1 MLIFSIFSLLFSNA
15 LTLTKE
21 KAIFYSRT
29 TILTLIITCIICYA
43 NLHVMNLEK
52 GIGLYG
58 GIFNIT
64 SLTQSF
70 NIFIFLITS
79 IILIYNSFYHRTTI
93 KATPTSNVVHLADT
107 NLEQYKIIEYPL
119 IILFIICGAVFLMTS
134 GDLISLFISI
144 ELQSY
149 GLYIL
154 STVHRDSEQAT
165 WGGLTYFL
173 LGGLSSC
180 FILLGSALL
189 YINTGTTSLDGIYII
204 TSITEITSNI
214 QVSSLAASPTN
225 SLYDYSLLPLNILN
239 WNYINISLILLTVGF
254 LFKISAAPFHFWSP
268 DVYDAIPTTVTTTVA
283 IIAKLSIFVI
293 LLELVYFM
301 SKDLSLYSWKNC
313 LLISSLF
320 SLIIGSMLG
329 LTQYRIKRVYAYS
342 TISHVGFILL
352 ALSVDSTESIQ
363 AYIFYILSYT
373 ISNLNAFV
381 ILVTIGYTMYLYV
394 YNDDKIKDQEL
405 ETNKLIQII
414 SNRTKSIKNLLLSPL
429 NSNIENVGTSL
440 ENTKREIANLNSIM
454 ESNKENISYNKSIN
468 NINLSSEGSQLKDV
482 KYSPIQLVN
491 QLKGYF
497 YINSYL
503 SLSLAITL
511 FSFIGIPPLIGFF
524 AKQMVL
530 SAALDNGY
538 IFITLVGILTSVIG
552 AVYYLNIV
560 KQMFFFKSDYV
571 INPFLKASL
580 GGSVSKEGNLNIIS
594 VSSPLSVV
602 ISIMTL
608 LLLLFIF
615 IPNESFNLAKI
626 LTLCLFN

>member
-1 MLIFSIFSLLFSNA
+1 
-15 LTLTKE
+15 
-21 KAIFYSRT
+21 
-29 TILTLIITCIICYA
+29 
-43 NLHVMNLEK
+43 
-52 GIGLYG
+52 
-58 GIFNIT
+58 
-64 SLTQSF
+64 
-70 NIFIFLITS
+70 
-79 IILIYNSFYHRTTI
+79 
-93 KATPTSNVVHLADT
+93 
-107 NLEQYKIIEYPL
+107 
-119 IILFIICGAVFLMTS
+119 
-134 GDLISLFISI
+134 
-144 ELQSY
+144 
-149 GLYIL
+149 
-154 STVHRDSEQAT
+154 
-165 WGGLTYFL
+165 
-173 LGGLSSC
+173 
-180 FILLGSALL
+180 
-189 YINTGTTSLDGIYII
+189 
-204 TSITEITSNI
+204 
-214 QVSSLAASPTN
+214 
-225 SLYDYSLLPLNILN
+225 
-239 WNYINISLILLTVGF
+239 
-254 LFKISAAPFHFWSP
+254 
-268 DVYDAIPTTVTTTVA
+268 
-283 IIAKLSIFVI
+283 
-293 LLELVYFM
+293 
-301 SKDLSLYSWKNC
+301 
-313 LLISSLF
+313 
-320 SLIIGSMLG
+320 MLG

>member
-225 SLYDYSLLPLNILN
+225 SLFDYSLLPLNILN

-511 FSFIGIPPLIGFF
+511 FSFIGIPPLIGIF

-530 SAALDNGY
+530 SAAFDNGY

-594 VSSPLSVV
+594 VSSP
-602 ISIMTL
+602 
-608 LLLLFIF
+608 
-615 IPNESFNLAKI
+615 
-626 LTLCLFN
+626 